1 MSDNV
6 QELRINW
13 LKQLRLQVSDPKNA
27 YNPLCSANY
36 RVINT
41 SERLG
46 GAKADRRKEA
56 AIATAVEN
64 FMNEILAEKD
74 DGRMTRAKMV
84 QELALEI
91 FFNIKYCM
99 YL

>member
-1 MSDNV
+1 M
-6 QELRINW
+6 
-13 LKQLRLQVSDPKNA
+13 
-27 YNPLCSANY
+27 
-36 RVINT
+36 
-41 SERLG
+41 G

-84 QELALEI
+84 QEPVCQV
-91 FFNIKYCM
+91 FFSSSHINFDKVYHIKLTKKSSSTFAFQDFCQSSSTW
-99 YL
+99 

>member
-1 MSDNV
+1 M
-6 QELRINW
+6 
-13 LKQLRLQVSDPKNA
+13 
-27 YNPLCSANY
+27 
-36 RVINT
+36 
-41 SERLG
+41 G

-84 QELALEI
+84 QEPVCQV
-91 FFNIKYCM
+91 FFFSARLI
-99 YL
+99 